1 MTRTMPRPA
10 LALAA
15 ILAAVI
21 AVLAAVLSVI
31 VTDWLIM
38 AGLWPSW

>member
-1 MTRTMPRPA
+1 MIMPRT
-10 LALAA
+10 LAIAGVA
-15 ILAAVI
+15 AAV
-21 AVLAAVLSVI
+21 VLAAVLSVI

>member
-1 MTRTMPRPA
+1 MTRY
-10 LALAA
+10 LAVAGVA
-15 ILAAVI
+15 AAVL
-21 AVLAAVLSVI
+21 LAAVLSAV